1 MKFLNLLNLQ
11 SIDLKESI
19 SNLLGARLQVG
30 QTLHFTYHTIY
41 KRHKKKVISLSQFL
55 QAISFAYPGLSRRT
69 LQRAYRVFERL
80 VVGCGFWI
88 SDLEEI
94 DFVLLSK
101 VAECRNITALTR
113 REVIVQIRKRME
125 EGESY
130 KQISKKLD
138 KTLAALRDS
147 PPRLPQAVLDTDHRL
162 ADMKMDFR
170 LVDSAKNPPPATPQ
184 LPADYFDLGIP
195 RVVLPWDK
203 PKPE

>member
-41 KRHKKKVISLSQFL
+41 KRQKKKVISLSQFL
-55 QAISFAYPGLSRRT
+55 QAISFGYPRLSRRT

-88 SDLEEI
+88 TDLEEI

-101 VAECRNITALTR
+101 VAECRNITPLTR
-113 REVIVQIRKRME
+113 RELVVQIRKRME

-130 KQISKKLD
+130 AQISKKLD
-138 KTLAALRDS
+138 RTLAALRES
-147 PPRLPQAVLDTDHRL
+147 PPRIPQVVLDTDRRL
-162 ADMKMDFR
+162 ADVKMDFR
-170 LVDSAKNPPPATPQ
+170 LVDSAIEKGNSTIKIPDIVP
-184 LPADYFDLGIP
+184 DLHIHP
-195 RVVLPWDK
+195 VDQTKLKW
-203 PKPE
+203 

>member
-30 QTLHFTYHTIY
+30 QTLHFTYHSIY
-41 KRHKKKVISLSQFL
+41 KRQKKKVISLSQFL
-55 QAISFAYPGLSRRT
+55 QAISFAYPRLSRRT

-88 SDLEEI
+88 TDLEEI

-101 VAECRNITALTR
+101 VAECRNITPLTR

-125 EGESY
+125 EGDSY
-130 KQISKKLD
+130 NQISKKLD
-138 KTLAALRDS
+138 KTLAALRKS
-147 PPRLPQAVLDTDHRL
+147 PPRLPKVVLDTDHRL
-162 ADMKMDFR
+162 SDVKMDFR
-170 LVDSAKNPPPATPQ
+170 LVDSAIEKENSTIKVP
-184 LPADYFDLGIP
+184 
-195 RVVLPWDK
+195 DK
-203 PKPE
+203 FPELHIHPVDQTKLKW

>member
-11 SIDLKESI
+11 SIDLMESI
-19 SNLLGARLQVG
+19 SNLLGARLQLG

-41 KRHKKKVISLSQFL
+41 KKRKKKVLSLSQFL
-55 QAISFAYPGLSRRT
+55 LAISLAHPRLSRRT
-69 LQRAYRVFERL
+69 LQRAHRVFERL
-80 VVGCGFWI
+80 VRGCGFWI
-88 SDLEEI
+88 TELEEI
-94 DFVLLSK
+94 DFVLLAK
-101 VAECRNITALTR
+101 VAECRNITPLTR

-125 EGESY
+125 AGDSY

-147 PPRLPQAVLDTDHRL
+147 PPRLPKVVLDTDHRL

-170 LVDSAKNPPPATPQ
+170 LVNSAKDPPPATPQ

-195 RVVLPWDK
+195 GVVLPWDK
-203 PKPE
+203 PEPE